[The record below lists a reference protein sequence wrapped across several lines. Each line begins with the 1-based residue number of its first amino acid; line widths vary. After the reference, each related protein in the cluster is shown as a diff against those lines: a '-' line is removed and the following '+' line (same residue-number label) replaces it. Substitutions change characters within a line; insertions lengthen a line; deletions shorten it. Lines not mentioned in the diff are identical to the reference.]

1 MYGPPPTRINK
12 TDIKRSRGGCA
23 RCRQKR
29 RKVSLAPRVTEC
41 MTYCDEGKPKCGR
54 CVANESDCQYER
66 VALKFREST
75 QWAAQKVESSK
86 GIVQSRLGTL
96 DAMNHGSSSSPQD
109 DVPAC
114 EVGNESPVACAAT
127 ACESTPHA
135 PRLAQQDNTWD
146 GVPELSIEAEAQSA
160 YPSPD
165 SGHQWA
171 IEPDLM
177 AFSTPFL
184 QSRCTDIELDFDLP
198 LDGANSDFAQLFDF
212 AEIPP
217 GPRVPEVLSIDAQ
230 VPGREAQDESPV
242 AVYQEQTRRA
252 AALTCTDTER
262 NTLGASETF
271 LEPMILNSP
280 SDEESSSPSS
290 TDHHLFRGRSNVQ
303 HAEVLSQQLR
313 TPVGKLQRRL
323 PSKISVKDRIYLAHF
338 KVSVLQSF
346 PVELPFLWDLVIA
359 CETVCCAAL
368 ALAAANLANLQGKQA
383 DNYGGTWAAMPTH
396 STKATAFTAQTVQLL
411 ESDTGLP
418 LDARLVTMM
427 LAFYYELEAG
437 SFSSVCHA
445 LSILNVTILNRLDDV
460 LSLVEGYS
468 LIRWWL
474 SLRSL
479 IANAQ
484 GPHTPYG
491 PENPT
496 ETFVNNLELKVAAP
510 SQMIELIGTRARRLW
525 HRLLVT
531 KGFGVCGDTPA
542 STMKKVDEW
551 WSILKGHD
559 ICSLS
564 EDEGTRGRFLTEEE
578 LYAELRHLKTIL
590 KSCEAPSDF
599 QEEFLELD
607 HSAEKIEPLRFSSH
621 RRAMEIVDYAFAHV
635 VCDESLLRDLAD
647 RSTELPRQFPD
658 TSPDITNPW
667 VGLILRVAA
676 GLDIPKYGRENA
688 YRRGIVSCLFITG
701 LFCPGQVSSRSIKDA
716 VNRIASGRTYS
727 EGPFYPLHA
736 FLGFQQALEREI
748 AKGHTIFFSCL
759 TYDEW
764 TSKEKL
770 FSDGKDEYLIVIG
783 CTADGRYFNDLV
795 PAISDL

>member
-1 MYGPPPTRINK
+1 MYGPPPTRIKK

-29 RKVSLAPRVTEC
+29 RK
-41 MTYCDEGKPKCGR
+41 CDEGKPRCGR

-66 VALKFREST
+66 VAIKFREST

-86 GIVQSRLGTL
+86 GLVQSQLGTT
-96 DAMNHGSSSSPQD
+96 DAMNHGYSGSAQE
-109 DVPAC
+109 DVPTCELRNEPSVAC
-114 EVGNESPVACAAT
+114 ETT

-135 PRLAQQDNTWD
+135 SRVAEQNNAWD

-165 SGHQWA
+165 SGIQWA
-171 IEPDLM
+171 IEPNMM
-177 AFSTPFL
+177 AFSTPML
-184 QSRCTDIELDFDLP
+184 QSRCADIELDFDLP
-198 LDGANSDFAQLFDF
+198 LDGANGDFAQLFDF

-217 GPRVPEVLSIDAQ
+217 GPGVPEVLSIDMQ
-230 VPGREAQDESPV
+230 VSGREAEDESPV
-242 AVYQEQTRRA
+242 ASYQEQVGRA
-252 AALTCTDTER
+252 SAPMCTDTEQ
-262 NTLGASETF
+262 NTLGTSGTF
-271 LEPMILNSP
+271 LESMMRKSP
-280 SDEESSSPSS
+280 SDQEPSTPSS

-303 HAEVLSQQLR
+303 HAEVNSPLR

-323 PSKISVKDRIYLAHF
+323 PSQISVKDRIYLAHF

-346 PVELPFLWDLVIA
+346 PVELPFLWDLVIT

-368 ALAAANLANLQGKQA
+368 ALAAASLANLQGEQA
-383 DNYGGTWAAMPTH
+383 ENGRGTWTAMPTH
-396 STKATAFTAQTVQLL
+396 SAKATAFTAQTVELL
-411 ESDTGLP
+411 EKDTSLP

-437 SFSSVCHA
+437 SFSSVCDA

-460 LSLVEGYS
+460 LSLAEGYS

-491 PENPT
+491 SENPA
-496 ETFVNNLELKVAAP
+496 ETFVNNLELRIAAP
-510 SQMIELIGTRARRLW
+510 CQMIELIGTRARRLW
-525 HRLLVT
+525 NRILVT

-542 STMKKVDEW
+542 TTMKKVDEW

-559 ICSLS
+559 ICSPS
-564 EDEGTRGRFLTEEE
+564 ENDRSHGRFLTEEE
-578 LYAELRHLKTIL
+578 LYAELRYLKTIL
-590 KSCEAPSDF
+590 QSCEAPRDF
-599 QEEFLELD
+599 RAEFLEVN
-607 HSAEKIEPLRFSSH
+607 HSTAKSEPLRFSSH
-621 RRAMEIVDYAFAHV
+621 RRAMDIVDYAFAHI
-635 VCDESLLRDLAD
+635 VCDESLLHDLAD

-658 TSPDITNPW
+658 TPADITNPW

-676 GLDIPKYGRENA
+676 GLDIPKCGRENA
-688 YRRGIVSCLFITG
+688 YRRGIISCLFITG
-701 LFCPGQVSSRSIKDA
+701 LFCPGQVSSRSIKEA
-716 VNRIASGRTYS
+716 VTRIANVRMHS
-727 EGPFYPLHA
+727 EGPFYPLRA

-795 PAISDL
+795 PTTSAEI